1 MVSGLRGSSLPSW
14 SAIVT
19 DYTLEYFH
27 TVCACFDQERLND
40 EANNKYFRMFVM
52 VKYSS
57 QLPPCLRSYS
67 IGMIACS
74 QSVTQIDMDVRQFL
88 NQYSF
93 GQVQYDSLYN
103 RVSLM
108 GLTVKVSLK

>member
-74 QSVTQIDMDVRQFL
+74 QSVTQIDMDGFCHGVDSQSFL
-88 NQYSF
+88 EVMQQCLS
-93 GQVQYDSLYN
+93 VDE
-103 RVSLM
+103 
-108 GLTVKVSLK
+108 TCT